1 MKSKKLK
8 AIFATAGLAL
18 TLGVSAAFGGCS
30 AVTPRDGINGK
41 DLNIYDIYEA
51 AKTESGNPDL
61 TFTEFL
67 KEYLSYNP
75 EDIATSVSLQTAI
88 NRSLMSSVS
97 IQTQFTES
105 GRTVAYSGSGVILDV
120 DRASGDM
127 TVVTNCH
134 VVYSA
139 KSKRYSSDNGYPDSI
154 YLWLYGSESN
164 YTQTNKNN
172 AIPATLIAASKTYD
186 VAVIKVTGSDL
197 IRKSQATAASWS
209 DAEEVYLGETVFA
222 VGNANSQ
229 QMSANV
235 GYVSKDSE
243 LIKVDLGDDNGG
255 YDYTVLRTSA
265 AINSGNSGGGLY
277 NLGCEIVGLVNA
289 KGKTDATGFGYALPA
304 ASTRR
309 VVGNLLD
316 SAASGSAAVSRVKKF
331 KHGLNVEVTDM
342 YSTGLNKDG
351 FAEIYE
357 QVKVSSPSFGSPFYG
372 KISGDDVLKR
382 VKITRG
388 NTVVEDIEIRREH
401 NFHDVMLSVR
411 EGDTV
416 EITVMRGEDEITA
429 SVTANGFEN
438 LI

>member
-186 VAVIKVTGSDL
+186 VAVVKVTGSDL

-209 DAEEVYLGETVFA
+209 GAEEVYLGETVFA

-277 NLGCEIVGLVNA
+277 NLGCEMVGLVNA

-309 VVGNLLD
+309 VVDNLLD
-316 SAASGSAAVSRVKKF
+316 GASAGKVSRVKRF

-357 QVKVSSPSFGSPFYG
+357 QVTVSSPSFGSPFYG

-416 EITVMRGEDEITA
+416 EITVMRGEDEISA

>member
-51 AKTESGNPDL
+51 AKTESGNPGL

-139 KSKRYSSDNGYPDSI
+139 KSKRYSSENGYPDSI

-243 LIKVDLGDDNGG
+243 LIKVDLGDENGG

-309 VVGNLLD
+309 VVDNLID
-316 SAASGSAAVSRVKKF
+316 GAAAGKVSRVKRF

-357 QVKVSSPSFGSPFYG
+357 QVTVSSPSFGSPFYG

-416 EITVMRGEDEITA
+416 EITVLRGEDEITA

>member
-8 AIFATAGLAL
+8 AILATAGLAL

-51 AKTESGNPDL
+51 AKTESGNPGL

-75 EDIATSVSLQTAI
+75 EDIATSVSLQTAV

-197 IRKSQATAASWS
+197 VRKSQATAASWS

-265 AINSGNSGGGLY
+265 AIKSGNSGGGLY

-309 VVGNLLD
+309 VVDNLID
-316 SAASGSAAVSRVKKF
+316 GAEAGKVSRVKRF

-357 QVKVSSPSFGSPFYG
+357 QVTVSSPSFGSPFYG

>member
-8 AIFATAGLAL
+8 AILATAGLAL

-243 LIKVDLGDDNGG
+243 LIKVDLGDENGG

-309 VVGNLLD
+309 VVDNLLD
-316 SAASGSAAVSRVKKF
+316 GASAGKVNRVSRF

-357 QVKVSSPSFGSPFYG
+357 QVTVASPSFGSPFYG

>member
-51 AKTESGNPDL
+51 AKTESGNPGL

-197 IRKSQATAASWS
+197 VRKSQATAALWS
-209 DAEEVYLGETVFA
+209 NAEEVYLGETVFA

-243 LIKVDLGDDNGG
+243 LIKVDLGDNNGG

-309 VVGNLLD
+309 VVDNLLGG
-316 SAASGSAAVSRVKKF
+316 AASGSAAVSRVKRF

-357 QVKVSSPSFGSPFYG
+357 QVTVASPSFGSPFYG
-372 KISGDDVLKR
+372 KISGDDVLKH

-416 EITVMRGEDEITA
+416 EITVLRGEDEVTA
-429 SVTANGFEN
+429 SVTANIFEN